1 MMNNIKQLF
10 CCLTLITALAYPAHA
25 QVTPDGPQA
34 GSQTTAHKGLT
45 QYPKLSTTCQ
55 IFAVNYNL
63 FSTQIKIYST
73 HDLSQCTT
81 TEFAPFTSTSVQA
94 QLETVVPGASFS
106 LGGPYYQMAD
116 LDMSKVGTH
125 FIDVG
130 MLRFALSAVG
140 KFDWLD
146 ALKQPALLK
155 TWWSKQMRYIPFQ
168 TRQEL
173 ELIWFKGSEIYELV
187 SPTGEVYQMAWVT
200 QAFMS
205 RRGQINPSTLSDY
218 LNLPVG
224 WSFRIRTLSANNII
238 FVNQEAGFTNA
249 RIVDQLGNIYIQR
262 IGE

>member
-1 MMNNIKQLF
+1 
-10 CCLTLITALAYPAHA
+10 
-25 QVTPDGPQA
+25 
-34 GSQTTAHKGLT
+34 
-45 QYPKLSTTCQ
+45 
-55 IFAVNYNL
+55 
-63 FSTQIKIYST
+63 
-73 HDLSQCTT
+73 
-81 TEFAPFTSTSVQA
+81 
-94 QLETVVPGASFS
+94 
-106 LGGPYYQMAD
+106 MAD

-146 ALKQPALLK
+146 ALKQPASLK

-205 RRGQINPSTLSDY
+205 RQGQINPSNLSDY

-262 IGE
+262 VGE